1 MKIKYYYVLLL
12 LIALFS
18 FPVPVLADG
27 IIIPDPPI
35 CDPGPCPPRPLPLS
49 QLEIRYHHV
58 DVTIE
63 NQVAVT
69 HVDQVFYNPNDWTV
83 EGTYVFPIPRGAAV
97 TNFILWID
105 GQAVEGEIL
114 DADEARRTYEEIVR
128 EMQDPALLEYADQ
141 GAVQARI
148 FPIPSGGERRIEL
161 EYTEVLAA
169 ENGLV
174 RYLYPLNTEKF
185 STLPLEEVR
194 VSVDVESNLPIR
206 AAYSPSHPVAI
217 SEDGKYHIKAGY
229 EANDIKPD
237 TDFAFYYSIGENE
250 AFHLLSYRDRGDAF
264 DSNGFF
270 TLLLA
275 PRPDAATETL
285 PKDMILVLDRSG
297 SMEGEKFSQAQS
309 ALVYILKHLNPGDR
323 FNIIS
328 FSTSIETYA
337 RSLRGLSEV
346 DQAVSWVN
354 RLSALGS
361 TDINR
366 ALLEAAALGDGE
378 RPTYLI
384 FLTDGLPTEGV
395 VESSKVLQNF
405 QNSAPGNLRL
415 FAFGVGYD
423 VDTYLLDSLAEN
435 HHGTSSYVIPGEQI
449 DEILSAFYA
458 KISTPVLT
466 DLELDFG
473 ELVVTDLFPS
483 PLPDLFDGSQ
493 IVVVGRYR
501 EGGVTDVTLTGVV
514 NNVTQ
519 SFTFPD
525 QVFDSDSRAAG
536 SESSSL
542 QFIPRLWATRKIG
555 YLLNQVRLHGPEQEI
570 IDQIVRLSIR
580 YGIVTPYT
588 SYLVTEPS
596 PLGAA
601 EQDRIAEEQFIQLES
616 GAAAPT
622 YGREAVEKAVAQGEM
637 EDSNAVAAPMAEA
650 TNLVR
655 AVGSRT
661 FVFSEDVWV
670 DTAFDP
676 DTMETLKVAFLS
688 DDYFALAESRTA
700 LAAALALGPRVIAI
714 SEGIAYEVVGSD
726 VPTGSIELPPTL
738 DPGETTEAVPTESPG
753 SEGQIDLPDA
763 TSVADLPAELPAATQ
778 VVKPESPDSK
788 APLPCL
794 GGLLPLLLFP
804 LGIAAFRFQEQE

>member
-1 MKIKYYYVLLL
+1 MKIKFIYTLILLVT
-12 LIALFS
+12 LFS
-18 FPVPVLADG
+18 FPVPALADG
-27 IIIPDPPI
+27 IIIPEPPI
-35 CDPGPCPPRPLPLS
+35 CVPGPCPPLPRPIS

-63 NQVAVT
+63 DQVAVT

-114 DADEARRTYEEIVR
+114 DADEARRTYEKIVR

-141 GAVQARI
+141 SAVQARI
-148 FPIPSGGERRIEL
+148 FPIPPGGERRIEF
-161 EYTEVLAA
+161 EYTEVLIA
-169 ENGLV
+169 ENGLI

-185 STLPLEEVR
+185 SKVPLEEVR
-194 VSVDVESNLPIR
+194 VSIDVKSNLPIR
-206 AAYSPSHPVAI
+206 AAYSPSHPLAV
-217 SEDGKYHIKAGY
+217 SEDGDYHIKAGY
-229 EANDIKPD
+229 EEVNIKPD
-237 TDFAFYYSIGENE
+237 TDFVFYYSIGENE
-250 AFHLLSYRDRGDAF
+250 AFHLLSYRDPNDVL

-275 PRPDAATETL
+275 PRPDAAVETI
-285 PKDMILVLDRSG
+285 PKDVILVLDRSG
-297 SMEGEKFSQAQS
+297 SMEGEKFSQAQD
-309 ALVYILKHLNPGDR
+309 ALVYILRHLNPEDR

-337 RSLRGLSEV
+337 RSLRDSSEV
-346 DQAVSWVN
+346 EGAVSWVD
-354 RLSALGS
+354 RLSAVGS

-395 VESSKVLQNF
+395 VESDKILQNLE
-405 QNSAPGNLRL
+405 NTASGNLRL

-423 VDTYLLDSLAEN
+423 VDTYLLDSLAQN
-435 HHGTSSYVIPGEQI
+435 HHGASSYVIPGEQI
-449 DEILSAFYA
+449 DEILSTFYA

-473 ELVVTDLFPS
+473 DLVVTDLYPS

-501 EGGVTDVTLTGVV
+501 EGGITDVTLTGVV

-525 QVFDSDSRAAG
+525 QVFVPDSRVAG
-536 SESSSL
+536 SEISSL
-542 QFIPRLWATRKIG
+542 QFLPRLWATRKIG
-555 YLLNQVRLHGPEQEI
+555 YLLTQVRLHGPEQEF

-601 EQDRIAEEQFIQLES
+601 AQDRIAEEQFLELES
-616 GAAAPT
+616 GPAAPT
-622 YGREAVEKAVAQGEM
+622 YGRDAVEKAAAQGEM

-650 TNLVR
+650 VNVVR
-655 AVGSRT
+655 TVGSRT
-661 FVFSEDVWV
+661 YVFSDETWV

-676 DTMETLKVAFLS
+676 DTMQTLKVAFLS
-688 DDYFALAESRTA
+688 DDYFALAESRIA
-700 LAAALALGPRVIAI
+700 LAAAFALGPRVIAI
-714 SEGIAYEVVGSD
+714 SEGIAYEVVGSET
-726 VPTGSIELPPTL
+726 PTGSIDIPPTL
-738 DPGETTEAVPTESPG
+738 VVDSTPTDSPAG
-753 SEGQIDLPDA
+753 KATPEGPDA
-763 TSVADLPAELPAATQ
+763 TPVSEVPAGEPAATALIE
-778 VVKPESPDSK
+778 PGSPDSGS
-788 APLPCL
+788 PLPCL
-794 GGLLPLLLFP
+794 GGLLPLLLLP
-804 LGIAAFRFQEQE
+804 LGFIAFRFQEQE

>member
-1 MKIKYYYVLLL
+1 MKIKFIYL
-12 LIALFS
+12 LIFFTILFS
-18 FPVPVLADG
+18 FPIPVLADG
-27 IIIPDPPI
+27 IIIPMPPI
-35 CDPGPCPPRPLPLS
+35 CDPGPCPPRALPLS
-49 QLEIRYHHV
+49 QLEIRYHYV
-58 DVTIE
+58 DVNIE

-69 HVDQVFYNPNDWTV
+69 HVDQVFHNPNDWTV

-105 GQAVEGEIL
+105 GQPVQGEVL
-114 DADEARRTYEEIVR
+114 DANEARRTYEEIVR

-141 GAVQARI
+141 GAVKARI

-194 VSVDVESNLPIR
+194 VSVNVKSTMPIR

-217 SEDGKYHIKAGY
+217 SEDGKYHLKAGY
-229 EANDIKPD
+229 EDYDIKPD
-237 TDFAFYYSIGENE
+237 TDFAFYYSVGENE
-250 AFHLLSYRDRGDAF
+250 AFHLLSYRDPGDDF
-264 DSNGFF
+264 DLNGFF

-275 PRPDAATETL
+275 PRPDASAEIL
-285 PKDMILVLDRSG
+285 PKDLILVLDRSG

-309 ALVYILKHLNPGDR
+309 ALVYILTHLNPEDR

-328 FSTSIETYA
+328 FSTSIDTYA
-337 RSLRGLSEV
+337 RSLVETSEIE
-346 DQAVSWVN
+346 DAVSWVN
-354 RLSALGS
+354 RLSAVGS

-366 ALLEAAALGDGE
+366 ALLEAASLGDNE

-395 VESSKVLQNF
+395 VESSKILENI
-405 QNSAPGNLRL
+405 QNSASGNLRL

-435 HHGTSSYVIPGEQI
+435 HHGTSSYVVPGEQL
-449 DEILSAFYA
+449 DEILSAFYG

-473 ELVVTDLFPS
+473 ELVVTDVYPS

-501 EGGVTDVTLTGVV
+501 EGGSTDVTLTGVV
-514 NNVTQ
+514 NNMTQ

-525 QVFDSDSRAAG
+525 QVFSPDSRAASAENG
-536 SESSSL
+536 SL

-555 YLLNQVRLHGPEQEI
+555 YLLNQVRLHGPEQET

-580 YGIVTPYT
+580 FGIVTPYT

-596 PLGAA
+596 PLGSA
-601 EQDRIAEEQFIQLES
+601 EQDRIAEEQFIQMES

-622 YGREAVEKAVAQGEM
+622 YGRDAVEKAEAQGEM
-637 EDSNAVAAPMAEA
+637 EDSNIAAAPMAEA

-661 FVFSEDVWV
+661 FVLSKDVWV
-670 DTAFDP
+670 DTGFDP
-676 DTMETLKVAFLS
+676 DTMQTLKVAFLS
-688 DDYFALAESRTA
+688 DDYFSLAESQIS
-700 LAAALALGPRVIAI
+700 LGAAFALGPRVIAI
-714 SEGIAYEVVGSD
+714 SEGIAYEVVGSEIQSS
-726 VPTGSIELPPTL
+726 VIKIPPTL
-738 DPGETTEAVPTESPG
+738 DPVEIIEAVPTESP
-753 SEGQIDLPDA
+753 SAEGPIDLPNA
-763 TSVADLPAELPAATQ
+763 TPIAELPAVDPAATK
-778 VVKPESPDSK
+778 VFEPETSGSK
-788 APLPCL
+788 TSLPCL
-794 GGLLPLLLFP
+794 GGLLPLLMLP
-804 LGIAAFRFQEQE
+804 LGIIVFRYQEQE